1 MLLLE
6 TAIKYDYEACDLA
19 HDAFLD
25 NSNTQNDLS
34 AAQSLIMGLTFFV
47 ICGFS
52 LISCI
57 RLFAIRR
64 QPAAVD
70 NQLLAQLTDDSG
82 VRDVIS
88 KESMR
93 SIKNTL
99 KFRYLFVLI
108 WTLIVMLGRAFF
120 ETVFGFT
127 GFFPQNDNCDV
138 CGVCQS
144 SPFLLF
150 TILVNEPIIQARQ
163 ETILR
168 HPLFWYLILETAC
181 ASSASFL

>member
-1 MLLLE
+1 
-6 TAIKYDYEACDLA
+6 
-19 HDAFLD
+19 
-25 NSNTQNDLS
+25 
-34 AAQSLIMGLTFFV
+34 MGLTFFV

-138 CGVCQS
+138 CGACQS

-163 ETILR
+163 ERALR
-168 HPLFWYLILETAC
+168 HRRCFGISSFQTAC
-181 ASSASFL
+181 ASSASFLWWSFFCGRNGDLKPAKFICNSVIRTSIRPN